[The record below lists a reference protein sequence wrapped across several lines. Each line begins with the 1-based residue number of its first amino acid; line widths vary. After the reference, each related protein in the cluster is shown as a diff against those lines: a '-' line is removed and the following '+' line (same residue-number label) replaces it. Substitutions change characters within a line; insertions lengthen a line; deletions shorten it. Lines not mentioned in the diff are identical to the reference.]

1 MSDRAYI
8 IHSELLVDADDADLE
23 IDGGVF
29 YRDKEKAREKMVT
42 VFNNTTE
49 ALKDEHDLQ
58 DCIVDIKGDRM
69 VFSADGRVSLV
80 MKIVP
85 LEEAV

>member
-1 MSDRAYI
+1 MLFRS
-8 IHSELLVDADDADLE
+8 
-23 IDGGVF
+23 
-29 YRDKEKAREKMVT
+29 
-42 VFNNTTE
+42 E
-49 ALKDEHDLQ
+49 ALKDEHDLK